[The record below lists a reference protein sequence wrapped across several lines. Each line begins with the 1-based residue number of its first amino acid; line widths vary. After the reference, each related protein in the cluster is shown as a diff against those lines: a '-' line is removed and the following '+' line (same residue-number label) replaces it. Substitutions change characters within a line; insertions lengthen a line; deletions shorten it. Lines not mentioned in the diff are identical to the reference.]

1 MNTNK
6 NSTSTNK
13 TEKTEKKAPPVYDK
27 SATDFYL
34 KIMNTIIYFYQLVT
48 WYIVDYKIEFIFVL
62 TLSIYFIIVSLVVT
76 NNPYEIITD
85 SNSGLGIFISMIG
98 VFLLLI
104 SYVFYQ
110 KRKQLYE
117 NESDVNTLSY
127 FGKIITSIVSL
138 FIVIAVVYFI
148 FNISAEFSNFSTFF
162 MYSINLLIFFGL
174 VAIVMKF
181 FGVSGGEP
189 TETKP
194 SWFGLISKIITYFP
208 CLILNFVDYLKF
220 QYQITSK
227 PIIIIFII
235 EILLIVSYFLFKWLM
250 DKVMVHNASQ
260 LIKKP
265 INLTNEKNLGT
276 FQKLNFKDDQFQYKY
291 AVSSW
296 IYLDS
301 FPPETNPNYDEYT
314 SLLNIGNKPN
324 ILFNVLKNKLK
335 IITETEGHTQ
345 KILLESKDFK
355 MQRWNHIVINYDG
368 QSMDIFINNE
378 LVSTNPG
385 IIPYN
390 DNTQITSGSNNGLH
404 GGICNVLYYTD
415 SINSG
420 KVNWLYNSVKYLNP
434 PVI

>member
-6 NSTSTNK
+6 KSTSTD
-13 TEKTEKKAPPVYDK
+13 KTEKKAPPIHDK
-27 SATDFYL
+27 SGKDIYSKF
-34 KIMNTIIYFYQLVT
+34 INTIIYIYQLIS
-48 WYIVDYKIEFIFVL
+48 WYIVDYKAECLFVI
-62 TLSIYFIIVSLVVT
+62 TLSIYFIIVSVVFT
-76 NNPYEIITD
+76 NNPYEIIND

-98 VFLLLI
+98 AFLLI
-104 SYVFYQ
+104 MSYVFYQ

-117 NESDVNTLSY
+117 NESDVNALSY
-127 FGKIITSIVSL
+127 FGKIITSIMSL

-148 FNISAEFSNFSTFF
+148 FNLSAEFSNFSTIF
-162 MYSINLLIFFGL
+162 MYIINLLIFFGL
-174 VAIVMKF
+174 VAMAMKF
-181 FGVSGGEP
+181 FGISGGEP

-194 SWFGLISKIITYFP
+194 SWFGLIAKIVTYFP

-227 PIIIIFII
+227 PIVIIFII
-235 EILLIVSYFLFKWLM
+235 EILLIASYFLFKWLM

-260 LIKKP
+260 LIKEP

-335 IITETEGHTQ
+335 IITETEGHKQ

-368 QSMDIFINNE
+368 QNMDIFINNE

-404 GGICNVLYYTD
+404 GGICNVLYYND